1 MGGFAFCGRR
11 RRNFGRVM
19 LCIVSL
25 CFAVQTFD
33 CGDQTGRQEKLQMDD
48 GLLEQVSDVCSDGT
62 YFYLAAGHR
71 ILKYSGDGEL
81 VDEFYYKDRRI
92 SEVAYGNSLY
102 ALDEEHMELL
112 RIGEDGKALETMEV
126 QPQLGDITQISAR
139 DKVLYL
145 NCAGQDTVDGRS
157 EIYRLDT
164 KRKRW
169 EQARKSDVPQELS
182 GRPKAAAVCCDQKE
196 QDMFYVEG
204 NVVYRYQ
211 DGTSVALHHL
221 SMTPDKM
228 AAAGD
233 YLLLLETHG
242 ELVLVTKAAES

>member
-11 RRNFGRVM
+11 RRNFGRAM

-25 CFAVQTFD
+25 CFAVQTYG

-71 ILKYSGDGEL
+71 ILKYSGEGEL
-81 VDEFYYKDRRI
+81 VEEFCYKDRRI
-92 SEVAYGNSLY
+92 SEVAYGNTLY

-126 QPQLGDITQISAR
+126 QPRLRDITKLSAR
-139 DKVLYL
+139 GNILYL
-145 NCAGQDTVDGRS
+145 SCAHQDAAGRGS
-157 EIYRLDT
+157 EIYRVDT

-169 EQARKSDVPQELS
+169 EQARESDIPQELS
-182 GRPKAAAVCCDQKE
+182 GRPEISAACYDQKD
-196 QDMFYVEG
+196 QDMFYVAG

-221 SMTPDKM
+221 SMTPDRM
-228 AAAGD
+228 AAAEG
-233 YLLLLETHG
+233 YLLLLKTHG